1 MVAALISHDLR
12 FTYFAPHDRLAQ
24 LISDPRVEGVL
35 ARCTVA
41 MPLVTALET
50 LRRST
55 DSTGQ
60 FLVIHASGL
69 QLCITAGPNA
79 KPCEQVNLLINK
91 PIKFVQKILLSEQL
105 QKSCYFFLFH
115 LRIGAIRI
123 GTANV
128 AQLIRDDVAF
138 EMFENAFVT
147 KLVSTAPEE
156 ISGW

>member
-1 MVAALISHDLR
+1 M
-12 FTYFAPHDRLAQ
+12 
-24 LISDPRVEGVL
+24 
-35 ARCTVA
+35 
-41 MPLVTALET
+41 
-50 LRRST
+50 
-55 DSTGQ
+55 
-60 FLVIHASGL
+60 
-69 QLCITAGPNA
+69 
-79 KPCEQVNLLINK
+79 INK

-147 KLVSTAPEE
+147 ELVSTVPED

>member
-1 MVAALISHDLR
+1 MVAAFISHDLR

-50 LRRST
+50 LSRST

-69 QLCITAGPNA
+69 QLCITAWPNA
-79 KPCEQVNLLINK
+79 KPCEQVNLLVNK
-91 PIKFVQKILLSEQL
+91 PIKFVQKILLSELL
-105 QKSCYFFLFH
+105 QKSCHFFLSH
-115 LRIGAIRI
+115 LRIGAICI

-138 EMFENAFVT
+138 EMFKNAFVT
-147 KLVSTAPEE
+147 ELVSTVPEN

>member
-35 ARCTVA
+35 ARRTVA

-55 DSTGQ
+55 DITGK

-69 QLCITAGPNA
+69 
-79 KPCEQVNLLINK
+79 
-91 PIKFVQKILLSEQL
+91 
-105 QKSCYFFLFH
+105 
-115 LRIGAIRI
+115 
-123 GTANV
+123 
-128 AQLIRDDVAF
+128 
-138 EMFENAFVT
+138 
-147 KLVSTAPEE
+147 
-156 ISGW
+156 

>member
-1 MVAALISHDLR
+1 MVAALISHNLR

-41 MPLVTALET
+41 MPLVTALKT

-69 QLCITAGPNA
+69 QLCITAWLNT

-91 PIKFVQKILLSEQL
+91 PIKFVKKILLSEL
-105 QKSCYFFLFH
+105 L
-115 LRIGAIRI
+115 
-123 GTANV
+123 
-128 AQLIRDDVAF
+128 
-138 EMFENAFVT
+138 
-147 KLVSTAPEE
+147 
-156 ISGW
+156 

>member
-1 MVAALISHDLR
+1 VVAALISHNLR

-69 QLCITAGPNA
+69 QLCITARPNA

-91 PIKFVQKILLSEQL
+91 PIKFVQKVLLSEPL
-105 QKSCYFFLFH
+105 QKNCYFFFFN
-115 LRIGAIRI
+115 LRIGAVRI

-138 EMFENAFVT
+138 EMFENAVVT
-147 KLVSTAPEE
+147 ELVSTVPED